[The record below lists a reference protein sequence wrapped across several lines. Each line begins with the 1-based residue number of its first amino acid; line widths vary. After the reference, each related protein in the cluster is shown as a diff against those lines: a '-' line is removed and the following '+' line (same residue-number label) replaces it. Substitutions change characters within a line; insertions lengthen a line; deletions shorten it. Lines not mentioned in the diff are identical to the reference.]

1 MLAEAIFVKD
11 YPQVQAS
18 VLLIA
23 SMYVV
28 VNTAVD
34 LLYGAID
41 PRIARR

>member
-1 MLAEAIFVKD
+1 MLADAIFVKD

-23 SMYVV
+23 STYVI
-28 VNTAVD
+28 VNTGVD
-34 LLYGAID
+34 LLYSVID